1 MSKKPNAGPAEG
13 PVELDAV
20 PEAFFKLAC
29 TNTALRRATRRLG
42 QLYDDAIGPLGLK
55 ATQFGLLA
63 AISELT
69 EDGRGPTLNDL
80 AARQLVQISALT
92 HALRPLVRDGL
103 VALHPDLDDRRSK
116 HATLTPAGLDRL
128 QQAVSRWAQVN
139 GQVETTLGLGVA
151 EGLRA
156 LADLIASERF
166 LDAYRSGRTL
176 EDS

>member
-13 PVELDAV
+13 PGLELDAV

-69 EDGRGPTLNDL
+69 RRMGGPDTPTTSPRVGSSRSPPSPMRLGRWCGTGWSRCIPIWMTG
-80 AARQLVQISALT
+80 AAST
-92 HALRPLVRDGL
+92 RP
-103 VALHPDLDDRRSK
+103 
-116 HATLTPAGLDRL
+116 
-128 QQAVSRWAQVN
+128 
-139 GQVETTLGLGVA
+139 
-151 EGLRA
+151 
-156 LADLIASERF
+156 
-166 LDAYRSGRTL
+166 
-176 EDS
+176 

>member
-1 MSKKPNAGPAEG
+1 MSKKPNAGPAKG
-13 PVELDAV
+13 PIEPSEV

-63 AISELT
+63 AINELT
-69 EDGRGPTLNDL
+69 EDGKGPTLNEI
-80 AARQLVQISALT
+80 AARQLIQISALT
-92 HALRPLVRDGL
+92 HALKPLVRDGL
-103 VALHPDLDDRRSK
+103 VALHPDPEDRRSK
-116 HATLTPAGLDRL
+116 RAALTPAGLSRL
-128 QQAVSRWAQVN
+128 QQAASRWAQAN
-139 GQVETTLGLGVA
+139 GQVEITLGPGVA

-176 EDS
+176 ED